1 MSTAFFCGPK
11 EHFFRPLTWQNRE
24 CYAAVLRSV
33 FERVHGAHAD
43 YSEVL
48 TRERVIAMILH
59 VFSDPGYRAHVF
71 DPGEV
76 ISEEKERAAAA
87 QMLLE
92 LKAHGWLEDNKDP
105 IDLKPTLKL
114 TRAGKE
120 FAEVFS
126 NLDNSRTKTRQRN
139 MRSAKKSLDAFLQS
153 LDADELLDGYDYA
166 TRVVQDLQDDIE
178 YFRMLLQS
186 LTREA
191 LEQKVAWE
199 EFNEFVERRFAREY
213 SVRLVADSAERHR
226 GNILEML
233 DLIRSFDAAKRANV
247 DGTLKQRAPWIE
259 SEVQGRSPML
269 WLCERIEGMVEA
281 ACSLKLPML
290 RVEMGNYV
298 KRFTSLLRQALS
310 LDYSAASPLGRT
322 MSWLKARR
330 GDHRRALLDALAQR
344 LAPSEVGLTGSSVR
358 WPTRGKVVDPAEQGP
373 ILVDEASRLEAAMRR
388 AEAEAFAFSEL
399 EILEV
404 LRRHMDTHAIR
415 LSELPADSATDVLV
429 SLHAVGA
436 ARSTEGRTKVLAR
449 KLGQSFETDYFIATD
464 YELQPQESIES

>member
-11 EHFFRPLTWQNRE
+11 AHFFRPLTWQDRE
-24 CYAAVLRSV
+24 CYAAVLRSL

-48 TRERVIAMILH
+48 TRDRVISMILH
-59 VFSDPGYRAHVF
+59 VLSDPAYRVHVF
-71 DPGEV
+71 NPGEI
-76 ISEEKERAAAA
+76 ISEDKERAAAA

-92 LKAHGWLEDNKDP
+92 LKSHGWVEDHKDP

-114 TRAGKE
+114 SRAGKE

-126 NLDNSRTKTRQRN
+126 SLDNSRAKTRQRN

-166 TRVVQDLQDDIE
+166 TRVVQDLQEDIE

-233 DLIRSFDAAKRANV
+233 DLI
-247 DGTLKQRAPWIE
+247 L
-259 SEVQGRSPML
+259 
-269 WLCERIEGMVEA
+269 
-281 ACSLKLPML
+281 
-290 RVEMGNYV
+290 
-298 KRFTSLLRQALS
+298 
-310 LDYSAASPLGRT
+310 
-322 MSWLKARR
+322 
-330 GDHRRALLDALAQR
+330 
-344 LAPSEVGLTGSSVR
+344 
-358 WPTRGKVVDPAEQGP
+358 
-373 ILVDEASRLEAAMRR
+373 
-388 AEAEAFAFSEL
+388 
-399 EILEV
+399 
-404 LRRHMDTHAIR
+404 
-415 LSELPADSATDVLV
+415 
-429 SLHAVGA
+429 
-436 ARSTEGRTKVLAR
+436 R
-449 KLGQSFETDYFIATD
+449 KLFRRRQNA
-464 YELQPQESIES
+464 PP

>member
-1 MSTAFFCGPK
+1 MPKFSRVST
-11 EHFFRPLTWQNRE
+11 
-24 CYAAVLRSV
+24 
-33 FERVHGAHAD
+33 
-43 YSEVL
+43 
-48 TRERVIAMILH
+48 
-59 VFSDPGYRAHVF
+59 
-71 DPGEV
+71 
-76 ISEEKERAAAA
+76 
-87 QMLLE
+87 
-92 LKAHGWLEDNKDP
+92 
-105 IDLKPTLKL
+105 KL
-114 TRAGKE
+114 TRQDAPAQHALSQE
-120 FAEVFS
+120 
-126 NLDNSRTKTRQRN
+126 
-139 MRSAKKSLDAFLQS
+139 SLDAFLQS

-166 TRVVQDLQDDIE
+166 TRVVQDLQEDIE

-233 DLIRSFDAAKRANV
+233 DLIRSFDADKRATV

-259 SEVQGRSPML
+259 MEVQGRSPML
-269 WLCERIEGMVEA
+269 WLCERIESMVEA

-322 MSWLKARR
+322 MSWLKA
-330 GDHRRALLDALAQR
+330 GDGTQRYALLDALARR
-344 LAPSEVGLTGSSVR
+344 LAPSEISLIGSGVR
-358 WPTRGKVVDPAEQGP
+358 WPRREKASDPPEQGP
-373 ILVDEASRLEAAMRR
+373 IVVDEASRLEAAMRR

-404 LRRHMDTHAIR
+404 LRRHMDVHAIR
-415 LSELPADSATDVLV
+415 LSQLPAASATDVLV
-429 SLHAVGA
+429 SLHAIGA
-436 ARSTEGRTKVLAR
+436 ARSTEGRRKVLAR
-449 KLGQSFETDYFIATD
+449 KLAQPFETDYFIATD
-464 YELQPQESIES
+464 YELRPQDPVES